1 MIIGIPKE
9 IMDQEARVGATPQT
23 VKSLID
29 DGHQVIVQKDCGIG
43 SYFQDEHYRTVGAQV
58 VEDVRDLYQT
68 ADLIIKVKEPLF
80 NADYNMHEVDMMHA
94 NQYLI
99 SFIHPASPTNH
110 NMVEKLAKQGVIAL
124 TLDGVPR
131 ISKAQSMD
139 ALTSMSTCAGYKGM
153 LMAACECSD
162 FLPQIFSAAGAS
174 KPAKVL
180 VIGAG
185 VAGLQAI
192 ATAKRLGAIIHA
204 IDIRPAAQEQAQ
216 SLGAKIVDVHID
228 ERDSVGQGGYA
239 KELSAANLKK
249 EREAIKAMLPS
260 VDIVYLSAL
269 VPGKLAPILID
280 KDMVHM
286 MKAGSVIMDVS
297 IDQGGNCELTQGG
310 ETIKVSD
317 VTISG
322 IRNIPARLPISATK
336 MLAGNILNIIKYFSH
351 DGEFKL
357 DLEDEITQGMLT
369 TYDYKIVHEGTLEA
383 MAKAGESS

>member
-58 VEDVRDLYQT
+58 VEDVRDLYHA

-80 NADYNMHEVDMMHA
+80 NADYSMHEVDMMHA

-357 DLEDEITQGMLT
+357 DLDDEITQGMLT

>member
-1 MIIGIPKE
+1 MIVGIPKE

-43 SYFQDEHYRTVGAQV
+43 SYFQDEDYRAVGAQV
-58 VEDVRDLYQT
+58 VEDVRDLYHA

-80 NADYNMHEVDMMHA
+80 NADYSMHEVDMMHA

-99 SFIHPASPTNH
+99 SFIHPASPSNH

-153 LMAACECSD
+153 LMAACEFSD

-228 ERDSVGQGGYA
+228 EHDSVGQGGYA

-310 ETIKVSD
+310 KTIKASD

-351 DGEFKL
+351 DGKFKL

-383 MAKAGESS
+383 MAKAGEGS

>member
-357 DLEDEITQGMLT
+357 DLDDEITQGMLT